1 MRVLYTSR
9 LPRGQET
16 ASLDALLDQILFLP
30 RLREIIRSQALSRRL
45 RISLDLFLTN
55 LSSSLAATG
64 SPDLTIHSRR
74 ISEGDIR
81 AAVVGGDGTC
91 HPQETVAY
99 ICGPPQMTDEMV
111 EFLKGILGEDGDKRV
126 FFEKWW

>member
-1 MRVLYTSR
+1 VLYTSR

-55 LSSSLAATG
+55 LSSSRATTA

-81 AAVVGGDGTC
+81 AAVVGGDGSC
-91 HPQETVAY
+91 NPQETVAY
-99 ICGPPQMTDEMV
+99 ICGPPQMTDEIV
-111 EFLKGILGEDGDKRV
+111 ELLKGILGEDGAKRV